1 MLRPRDG
8 DGAELK
14 EIRIKD
20 QTTEKYTIQRL
31 QIFTQYLVSVQVFN
45 PEGLGP
51 ATTVVVMTDEGGNE
65 SRGREGRRGG
75 RVSCLLIEP
84 PRRNQLFCF
93 SFLLLPPPT
102 WRPVTFVSQA
112 MKLEFAQKFS
122 TINSLWLLNI
132 MAMNSSS

>member
-31 QIFTQYLVSVQVFN
+31 QIFTQYLVSVQVIN

-65 SRGREGRRGG
+65 SGVREGVEFP
-75 RVSCLLIEP
+75 VS
-84 PRRNQLFCF
+84 
-93 SFLLLPPPT
+93 
-102 WRPVTFVSQA
+102 
-112 MKLEFAQKFS
+112 
-122 TINSLWLLNI
+122 
-132 MAMNSSS
+132 

>member
-1 MLRPRDG
+1 MFTSIFLRPRDG

-65 SRGREGRRGG
+65 SRGRGG
-75 RVSCLLIEP
+75 RAEGVEFPVS
-84 PRRNQLFCF
+84 
-93 SFLLLPPPT
+93 
-102 WRPVTFVSQA
+102 
-112 MKLEFAQKFS
+112 
-122 TINSLWLLNI
+122 
-132 MAMNSSS
+132 